1 MRCRGGGGVEG
12 KGGIKKSSQI
22 SALAK
27 LDGQLVPFTKLTL
40 EKTKY
45 EKVDDYEFVDMK
57 YS

>member
-1 MRCRGGGGVEG
+1 MGYRGSGGVEG
-12 KGGIKKSSQI
+12 KGGIKKSSQV

-27 LDGQLVPFTKLTL
+27 LDGRLVPFTKVTL

-45 EKVDDYEFVDMK
+45 EKVDDFVDMK